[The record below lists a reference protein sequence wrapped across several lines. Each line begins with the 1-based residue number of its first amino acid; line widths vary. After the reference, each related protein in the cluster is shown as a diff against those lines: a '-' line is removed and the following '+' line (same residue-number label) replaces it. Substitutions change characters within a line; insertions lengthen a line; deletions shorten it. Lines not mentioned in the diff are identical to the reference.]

1 MRLPMRKRVAACLLH
16 FVYVPFQ
23 TVAGRVT
30 GRKASLKERNLVPSW
45 SNRTQLLATTYY
57 RTFQGLEKM
66 ANQDGKLPT
75 DERVLKSQCLKPPV
89 SLSDSRAV
97 DNNCCGTSLF
107 TFCSCVFFLDLAVP
121 MPPMERLKVADVFDA
136 DGKPRAD
143 VLKGH
148 FLKEGRIEEDVALRL
163 INSGTEL
170 LQEEPTMLE
179 VEAPITGT
187 CHW

>member
-23 TVAGRVT
+23 TVAGSVT
-30 GRKASLKERNLVPSW
+30 GRKASLRERNLVPSW
-45 SNRTQLLATTYY
+45 SNRKQLLGTIYY

-75 DERVLKSQCLKPPV
+75 DERVLKSQCLNPPI

-107 TFCSCVFFLDLAVP
+107 KFCSCVFFSGSSCSNA
-121 MPPMERLKVADVFDA
+121 A
-136 DGKPRAD
+136 DGTTQGGGCVRCGRETQSRC
-143 VLKGH
+143 LKRS
-148 FLKEGRIEEDVALRL
+148 FLEGGK
-163 INSGTEL
+163 N
-170 LQEEPTMLE
+170 
-179 VEAPITGT
+179 
-187 CHW
+187 